1 MVARGDLVALLISCA
16 LGTSG
21 APAGE
26 DTLVATDGVI
36 YDAERISRALS
47 QGMKWGVMP
56 QWLCRLAGRVLDWKK
71 GSEAGTHWRSL
82 SANHW
87 TGDAPVATGWQPSAT
102 LESRAASRRGRSS

>member
-1 MVARGDLVALLISCA
+1 MVARGDLVALLINCA
-16 LGTSG
+16 LGEAG

-26 DTLVATDGVI
+26 ETLLATDGAV

-56 QWLCRLAGRVLDWKK
+56 QWLCRLAGRVLDWKTSTEP
-71 GSEAGTHWRSL
+71 GSHWRSL

-87 TGDAPVATGWQPSAT
+87 SGDAPVVKGWQPSVT
-102 LESRAASRRGRSS
+102 LESLASSETVRS

>member
-16 LGTSG
+16 LGESG

-26 DTLVATDGVI
+26 ETLVATDGVA

-47 QGMKWGVMP
+47 QGIKWGVMP
-56 QWLCRLAGRVLDWKK
+56 RWLCRLAGRVLDWKK
-71 GSEAGTHWRSL
+71 GSEPGSHWRSL

-87 TGDAPVATGWQPSAT
+87 SGDAPVVTGWHPSMT
-102 LESRAASRRGRSS
+102 LESLASSETVSS